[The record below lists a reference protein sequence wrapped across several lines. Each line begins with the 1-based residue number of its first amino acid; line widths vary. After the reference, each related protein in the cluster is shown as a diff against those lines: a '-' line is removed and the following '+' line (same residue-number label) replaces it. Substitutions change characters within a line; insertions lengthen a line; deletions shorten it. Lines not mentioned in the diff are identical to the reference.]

1 MRAPAVQGHCA
12 APWMRGVMIRRSGL
26 LPLINTRIKA
36 RDSAHRIAV
45 VVGGSR
51 GPAGADM
58 RIRLITESI
67 QWPGAMQL
75 LEELRTL
82 GES

>member
-1 MRAPAVQGHCA
+1 
-12 APWMRGVMIRRSGL
+12 MIRRSGL

-36 RDSAHRIAV
+36 RDSCAP
-45 VVGGSR
+45 GSR
-51 GPAGADM
+51 RCWGISGAAGADM
-58 RIRLITESI
+58 RNRLITESI
-67 QWPGAMQL
+67 QWLGAMQL